1 MRIMQNHLHIWDFEK
16 KPSKIDKEL
25 ILWRIYDDDI
35 TSIPDLIEKNSDTL
49 KAQYLEWVFDV
60 GASLV
65 NGKNLIDKLKIRDN
79 FSFWWMT
86 LISEKCNY
94 SASPQI
100 TKAISLMAFDAWMS
114 NQKVNSLEFNNTVM
128 YLFEYWLTIFI
139 PYKFLLKAYFFDETT
154 ALSIGETLLK

>member
-1 MRIMQNHLHIWDFEK
+1 
-16 KPSKIDKEL
+16 
-25 ILWRIYDDDI
+25 
-35 TSIPDLIEKNSDTL
+35 
-49 KAQYLEWVFDV
+49 
-60 GASLV
+60 
-65 NGKNLIDKLKIRDN
+65 
-79 FSFWWMT
+79 MT